1 MERKNRDRLKEKIF
15 DINNNLTENEAQKI
29 LDLMEEEVK
38 KAARQSVYSLEVQYM
53 LDEWLEEEF
62 PEEYKD
68 NDRTLH

>member
-15 DINNNLTENEAQKI
+15 DINNNLTEKEAQKI

-38 KAARQSVYSLEVQYM
+38 KAAKQSVYSLEVQYM

-68 NDRTLH
+68 NDRTVH